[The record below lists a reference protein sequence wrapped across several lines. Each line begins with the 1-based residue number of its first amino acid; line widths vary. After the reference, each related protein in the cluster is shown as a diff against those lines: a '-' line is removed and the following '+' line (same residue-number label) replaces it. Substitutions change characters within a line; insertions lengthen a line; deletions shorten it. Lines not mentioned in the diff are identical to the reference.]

1 MPYTVYLK
9 KGEEKRLIGGHSWVY
24 ANEVQKIEGKDK
36 NGSLAEVRS
45 HEGRFIGKGYIN
57 HLSKILVR
65 IFIRGEE
72 EDGEALWSERLL
84 RADEARRKL
93 IGGECYRL
101 AFAEA
106 DGLPALIVDRYGEY
120 LVMECLSL
128 GVDLR
133 KKEIAACL
141 QRLFSPKGIYMRGD
155 AAVRQKEGLPL
166 ISETLFGEVPDKIV
180 VSENGLKMAVDVKR
194 GQKTGYFL
202 DQKENRFAVRRY
214 AKDAYVLDCFCN
226 SGGFSLNA
234 ATQAKQ
240 VTAVDISEFALE
252 NVRENAALNGFE
264 NIRTQ
269 CADVFEALRR
279 YREEKRQFDLII
291 LDPPAFCKSAAE
303 VKDAA
308 RGYRDINLNAM
319 KLVRRGGYL
328 VSCSCSHYMTLPLF
342 EKVLKDAARASGR
355 EVKCLEIKMQS
366 PDHPALLAAEETS
379 YLKAFYLQI
388 E

>member
-9 KGEEKRLIGGHSWVY
+9 KGEEKRILGGHSWVY

-36 NGSLAEVRS
+36 NGSLAEVRGS
-45 HEGRFIGKGYIN
+45 DGRYLGKGYIN

-65 IFIRGEE
+65 IFIRGNE
-72 EDGEALWSERLL
+72 EDGEELYLSRLR
-84 RADEARRKL
+84 RADEARKKL
-93 IGGECYRL
+93 IGGDLYRL

-106 DGLPALIVDRYGEY
+106 DDLPALIVDRYGEY
-120 LVMECLSL
+120 FVLECLSL
-128 GVDLR
+128 GVDQR
-133 KKEIAACL
+133 KKMIADCL
-141 QRLFSPKGIYMRGD
+141 VKLFSPKGIYLRGD

-166 ISETLFGEVPDKIV
+166 ISETLYGEVPDKIYV
-180 VSENGLKMAVDVKR
+180 TENGLKMAVDVKR

-214 AKDAYVLDCFCN
+214 AKGADVLDCFCN

-234 ATQAKQ
+234 ATVAKS

-252 NVRENAALNGFE
+252 NVRENAALNGFD
-264 NIRTQ
+264 NIQTE

-279 YREEKRQFDLII
+279 YREAGKRFGLVI

-319 KLVRRGGYL
+319 KLVESGGYL
-328 VSCSCSHYMTLPLF
+328 VTCSCSHYMTLPLF
-342 EKVLKDAARASGR
+342 EKTIADAARASGR
-355 EVKCLEIKMQS
+355 RVRCLEIKVQA
-366 PDHPALLAAEETS
+366 PDHPALLTAEETS
-379 YLKAFYLQI
+379 YLKAFFLQVD
-388 E
+388 